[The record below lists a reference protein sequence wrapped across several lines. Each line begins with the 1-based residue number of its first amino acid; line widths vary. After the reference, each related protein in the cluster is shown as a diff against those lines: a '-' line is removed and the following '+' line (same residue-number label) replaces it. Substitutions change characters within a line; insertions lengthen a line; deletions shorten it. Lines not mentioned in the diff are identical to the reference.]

1 MNAAANAFTPML
13 DTLRGDAP
21 RVLWR
26 DGALSDDA
34 LAEKVHLLADAIA
47 ASGARRIASRLDNG
61 PDWLALDLAIR
72 TLDAVHVPLPTF
84 FSPAQ
89 VTHALTGSG
98 AEILIVAMDAL
109 LPDAFATCATHALGD
124 NLRWLRL
131 DPASTA
137 LPTGTACITYTSGTT
152 GTPKGVCLDAASLLS
167 VAQSL
172 ADAAAP
178 LSPKR
183 HLCLMPLSTLLENVA
198 GLYAALLSGAQIAVP
213 PLAEV
218 GYTGASGLDVP
229 TLLACLHRYRPES
242 AILLPQ
248 LLLALVMAAEQ
259 GATLPDSLKF
269 LAVGG
274 GRVGP
279 ALLARA
285 AAVGLPVYEGYG
297 LSECA
302 SVVCLN
308 RPGASRMG
316 SVGKPLPHA
325 KVTVVDGEL
334 FVEGV
339 RCLGY
344 LGDDAPTSGAIDTG
358 DLGHIDADGFVHI
371 TGRRKHMFITSFGRN
386 VSPEWVE
393 SELLQHPAFAQ
404 AIVHGEARPFNVA
417 IVWPRRADLDDTA
430 LRAALREVNRGLP
443 DYAQVRDIV
452 RADAPFSFAD
462 GLSTSNGRPRR
473 DAILARYRDAVDA
486 HYVDTND
493 TTVFRTIPEDPMLH
507 GATA

>member
-1 MNAAANAFTPML
+1 MNAAANAFAPL
-13 DTLRGDAP
+13 LGTLRGDAP

-34 LAEKVHLLADAIA
+34 LAEKVRLLAEAIA
-47 ASGARRIASRLDNG
+47 VSGARRIASRLDNG

-89 VTHALTGSG
+89 VAHALAGSG
-98 AEILIVAMDAL
+98 AEVLIVPADAP
-109 LPDAFATCATHALGD
+109 LPDAFAACVAHALGD
-124 NLRWLRL
+124 SLRWLRL
-131 DPASTA
+131 DPAPTA
-137 LPTGTACITYTSGTT
+137 LPAGTACITYTSGTT
-152 GTPKGVCLDAASLLS
+152 GTPKGVCLDAAALLS

-198 GLYAALLSGAQIAVP
+198 GVYSALLSGAQIAVP

-285 AAVGLPVYEGYG
+285 EAVGLPVYEGYG

-308 RPGASRMG
+308 RPGATRMG
-316 SVGKPLPHA
+316 SVGRPLPHA
-325 KVTVVDGEL
+325 KVSVIDGEL

-339 RCLGY
+339 RYLGY
-344 LGDDAPTSGAIDTG
+344 LGYLGEAGASSGPIATG
-358 DLGHIDADGFVHI
+358 DLGHIDADGYVHI
-371 TGRRKHMFITSFGRN
+371 TGRRKHVFITSFGRN

-417 IVWPRRADLDDTA
+417 IVWPRRADLDDDA
-430 LRAALREVNRGLP
+430 LRAALRDVNRGLP

-452 RADAPFSFAD
+452 RADGPFSFAD
-462 GLSTSNGRPRR
+462 GLATSNGRPRR
-473 DAILARYRDAVDA
+473 DAILARYREAVDA
-486 HYVDTND
+486 RYS
-493 TTVFRTIPEDPMLH
+493 DPDASISEVPTLH